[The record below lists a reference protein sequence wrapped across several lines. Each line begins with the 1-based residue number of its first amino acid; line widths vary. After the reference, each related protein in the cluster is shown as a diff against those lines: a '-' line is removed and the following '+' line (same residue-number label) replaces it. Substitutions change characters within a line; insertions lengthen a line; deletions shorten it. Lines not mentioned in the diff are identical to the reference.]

1 MQANLHRRDPV
12 PARISDEE
20 LMRQVAD
27 GDEQAFAQ
35 LLDRHLQAI
44 HRYLMRLLGNAA
56 DAEDLAQETLVRL
69 WTKAGGFRPGK
80 VRLTTW
86 LHRIAHNLA
95 VDLLRKPG
103 RDAQQLDFDP
113 PSGSDSLEALRSQ
126 DEQQQRLA
134 WALGALPAN
143 QRDAVLLRHQQG
155 LSNPEAAKVLGV
167 SVRALESLQSRGRRR
182 LKALLKSE
190 PAPARSRAIHSGCKG
205 AAQRQSEGAN
215 P

>member
-1 MQANLHRRDPV
+1 MRANLQRQESGVGRS
-12 PARISDEE
+12 SDEE
-20 LMRQVAD
+20 LMRLVAD
-27 GDEQAFAQ
+27 GDEQAFAHVI
-35 LLDRHLQAI
+35 DRHLEAI

-56 DAEDLAQETLVRL
+56 DAEELAQEALLRL
-69 WTKAGGFRPGK
+69 WTKAGSFRPGK

-95 VDLLRKPG
+95 MDLLRKPG
-103 RDAQQLDFDP
+103 RDAQRLDFDP
-113 PSGSDSLEALRSQ
+113 PSNSGSLEALHSQ
-126 DEQQQRLA
+126 DERQQRLA

-155 LSNPEAAKVLGV
+155 LSNPEAARVLGV

-182 LKALLKSE
+182 LKALLMSE
-190 PAPARSRAIHSGCKG
+190 PSQAQSRTIHNECMG
-205 AAQRQSEGAN
+205 AARRQSRRTN